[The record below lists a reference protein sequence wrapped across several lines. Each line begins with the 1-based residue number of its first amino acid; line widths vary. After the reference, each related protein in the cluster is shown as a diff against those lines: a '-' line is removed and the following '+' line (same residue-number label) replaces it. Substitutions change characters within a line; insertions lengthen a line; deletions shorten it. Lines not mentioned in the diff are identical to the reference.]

1 MEKREKADGSED
13 NFFDCDWRFSRDIK
27 KERKLY
33 GKRNEKWNQSE
44 IKLYI
49 LAEYGSCA
57 QMLSQ

>member
-1 MEKREKADGSED
+1 M
-13 NFFDCDWRFSRDIK
+13 FQ
-27 KERKLY
+27 
-33 GKRNEKWNQSE
+33 KRNEKWNQSE